1 MSMIINIVIISQWAQ
16 WQRKQLLI
24 TQIANFNDPIDHSQ
38 QSRDGIHPHYVL
50 ISHPSDISF

>member
-1 MSMIINIVIISQWAQ
+1 MSMIINIIIISQWAQ

-38 QSRDGIHPHYVL
+38 QSRDGIHPH
-50 ISHPSDISF
+50 

>member
-1 MSMIINIVIISQWAQ
+1 MSMIINIIMISQWAQ

-24 TQIANFNDPIDHSQ
+24 TQITNFNYLTNHSQ
-38 QSRDGIHPHYVL
+38 QSRDGIHPHHVL

>member
-1 MSMIINIVIISQWAQ
+1 MSMIINIIMISQWAQ

-24 TQIANFNDPIDHSQ
+24 TQIANFNDLIDNSQ
-38 QSRDGIHPHYVL
+38 QSRDGIHPHHVL